1 MPLPEPGH
9 HGNSDTPADRQD
21 RGAAEIEPSEVF
33 LRKLGK
39 RIRELRQ
46 EKGLTQED
54 FDDQT
59 PLGIT
64 SHGLQGIEYG
74 QKNPKIYTLYKIARR
89 LGLDLRDLVDLE

>member
-1 MPLPEPGH
+1 MPLPGPGH
-9 HGNSDTPADRQD
+9 HENSDNPADRQNQA
-21 RGAAEIEPSEVF
+21 AAEIEPSEVF

-59 PLGIT
+59 PVGI
-64 SHGLQGIEYG
+64 SSNGL
-74 QKNPKIYTLYKIARR
+74 
-89 LGLDLRDLVDLE
+89 

>member
-1 MPLPEPGH
+1 
-9 HGNSDTPADRQD
+9 
-21 RGAAEIEPSEVF
+21 
-33 LRKLGK
+33 
-39 RIRELRQ
+39 LRQ
-46 EKGLTQED
+46 KKGLTQED

-74 QKNPKIYTLYKIARR
+74 QKNSKIYTLYKIARR